1 MARQTRAQRR
11 ARRSEAAPADGAG
24 ASRARATTQ
33 QQAARPVPARAP
45 EVGERRIPGK
55 GFKNFVGESWAELKK
70 VDWPGQ
76 NQVIQGTAVVLI
88 ACMIVG
94 VFLWANDLVWKR
106 VVQNIFLGQ

>member
-1 MARQTRAQRR
+1 MAR
-11 ARRSEAAPADGAG
+11 EADAG
-24 ASRARATTQ
+24 RTP
-33 QQAARPVPARAP
+33 ARPARDA
-45 EVGERRIPGK
+45 RIPGEVERHERRRG
-55 GFKNFVGESWAELKK
+55 GFIRESWAELKK

-94 VFLWANDLVWKR
+94 VYLYANDLVWKR